1 MKKMYDQKN
10 GTKFHIFRPK
20 KMLAKKNNYEIFVG
34 RICHQKKVF
43 LVENLEFGSI
53 PVALCGDLEK
63 NDHTIF

>member
-1 MKKMYDQKN
+1 MIKKMEPNSIFFDQKKCWQKKII
-10 GTKFHIFRPK
+10 TKFL
-20 KMLAKKNNYEIFVG
+20 LAEFATK
-34 RICHQKKVF
+34 KKVF